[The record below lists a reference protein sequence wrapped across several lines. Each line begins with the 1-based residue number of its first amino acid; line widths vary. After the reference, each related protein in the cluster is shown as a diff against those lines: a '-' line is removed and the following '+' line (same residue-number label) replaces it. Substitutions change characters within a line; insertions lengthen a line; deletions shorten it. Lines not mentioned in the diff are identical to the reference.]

1 MTADDLPGGLARVPP
16 SRKGA
21 LRKTAIIDATLRLIS
36 AGGLQ
41 GVSMRT
47 VAAEADLP
55 LGTVTYYFKDKGEL
69 IEAAFLRHTQAETAR
84 VVAAISRI
92 GEDLTGAQLAAR
104 LADFVVQGLTTHRAQ
119 LVVEYQFLCEST
131 RQESLQR
138 ASAAWLQSLL
148 AHLEA
153 TVRALA
159 SAQPR
164 TDARLLLAV
173 LAGLEVDNLA
183 VPLDAAGEQAVRH
196 LVGRLLDVLQ
206 RTWADEGAQSASAS

>member
-1 MTADDLPGGLARVPP
+1 MSAEDLPQGLARVPP

-21 LRKTAIIDATLRLIS
+21 LRKTAIIDAALRLIS

-41 GVSMRT
+41 GLSMRT
-47 VAAEADLP
+47 VAAEAELP
-55 LGTVTYYFKDKGEL
+55 LGTVTYYFRDKDEL
-69 IEAAFLRHTQAETAR
+69 LEAAFLRHTQAETAR
-84 VVAAISRI
+84 VVAAISRF
-92 GEDLTGAQLAAR
+92 GEDVTADQVAAR

-119 LVVEYQFLCEST
+119 LVVEYELLGEST
-131 RQESLQR
+131 RQEGLQR
-138 ASAAWLQSLL
+138 ATAAWQQSLQ

-153 TVRALA
+153 TASALA

-183 VPLDAAGEQAVRH
+183 VPLDATRERAVRA
-196 LVGRLLDVLQ
+196 LLARLLDVLGRQ
-206 RTWADEGAQSASAS
+206 WASERAAGAAAS